1 MSDQGDDDVTDVFIG
16 AARLTRVLAAYRCRQ
31 RVQRVDARHVLN
43 RPSWICH
50 TVDVTELPSRTVY
63 HRWLGWYA
71 ADLRRAVVV
80 AGVGVVVAVSV
91 LSAIGWALAC
101 VVGWDAAASSFLLVT
116 WLIIARADGPQTRE
130 LAVREDPTRS
140 TARLLLLGASVASL
154 LGVGEAL
161 VLAGRASGTVRVLL
175 VAVAVVTVVL
185 SWALI
190 NTTYTLRYAHLQYA
204 RTDAAIDIEE
214 TGALSVAP
222 YRDFA
227 YVAFTIGMCY
237 QVSDTTLR
245 DAGTRGTALAH
256 ALLSYLFGVVIV
268 AGAINLIAGLIR

>member
-1 MSDQGDDDVTDVFIG
+1 M
-16 AARLTRVLAAYRCRQ
+16 
-31 RVQRVDARHVLN
+31 
-43 RPSWICH
+43 
-50 TVDVTELPSRTVY
+50 TELPPQTVY

-71 ADLRRAVVV
+71 PDLRRTVVV
-80 AGVGVVVAVSV
+80 AGVGLTVAVSV
-91 LSAIGWALAC
+91 ISAIGWVLAC
-101 VVGWDAAASSFLLVT
+101 VIGWDAAAVSFLLVT
-116 WLIIARADGPQTRE
+116 WPIIARADGPQTRR
-130 LAVREDPTRS
+130 LAVREDATRS
-140 TARLLLLGASVASL
+140 TARLLLLGASVTSL
-154 LGVGEAL
+154 VGVGEAL
-161 VLAGRASGTVRVLL
+161 VLAGRTSGAARVLL

-190 NTTYTLRYAHLQYA
+190 NTTFTLRYAHLQYA
-204 RTDAAIDIEE
+204 RTTGVAIEFEE
-214 TGALSVAP
+214 AGASTGAP

-245 DAGTRGTALAH
+245 DVTTRGTALAH